1 MCVIITIHCAESRV
15 TVMHNTCSG
24 RRVKHIN
31 TFTQEERER
40 QSETEKTDEK
50 AEEQKITSKLY
61 EKNEIL

>member
-1 MCVIITIHCAESRV
+1 MCYYYYTLCREPGNSDAQHMQRQESEAHKYIHA
-15 TVMHNTCSG
+15 
-24 RRVKHIN
+24 RR
-31 TFTQEERER
+31 ERER

>member
-1 MCVIITIHCAESRV
+1 M
-15 TVMHNTCSG
+15 MHNTCSG